1 MSQFFSQQLTDKLKE
16 LVLSSATLPETST
29 LEYKVVPHDIKLHR
43 CEFYKDILGLLNSFE
58 HPDEDRFLVY
68 GINDQEQA
76 PCGYDQ
82 SKRYDD
88 ATYQQLFDKISPRP
102 TIQFVDIEASQIL
115 SDEKLAGRY
124 FGFFFIASNNFG
136 QVYEMKEDVTD
147 DVSSKDSLIK
157 QNSPLRKRKPISVG
171 ASFTRDGSRV
181 RPLVQA
187 DRTRILEFK
196 KQPEALARLTN
207 AGTPA
212 FDTRGTSIFTL
223 AAIFGSWDEALPE
236 DIQAI
241 EAAAQMKYGEWIIPL
256 RECRIIEPSIL
267 MVEGSI
273 WTVQNRVEIL
283 KRCSE
288 QLILAQLHEIQPII
302 SSILTTVD
310 PKYDLPA
317 DNRFA
322 AAIYG
327 KINPHST
334 GLRQGVAEFLAIIG
348 TETVDLPHCDKRAVD
363 RFVSDI
369 AQQVICASD
378 WKVLASADGELPL
391 LAEASPNLYLS
402 LIERACGEEDCLGEF
417 LKQDPPSLGVPNG
430 YGLFTGI
437 QYAAQDP
444 KTFAKAMSLLEKL
457 YGTTPLAAQA
467 IESVLLPW
475 KPETRTDVQT
485 RIAMGGRLADKGC
498 WKSLLKLL
506 PGETRTAIPIP
517 APHYLPT
524 IPVNASVSMDEYW
537 EVSQG
542 YVDAAIDAAKGNA
555 DRIID
560 LLEAVNSIDMAG
572 KLPRFAE
579 LLNSTPEKL
588 ANADVFR
595 VWSKLEILLRHYRA
609 FGRDNEF
616 VDHTGCALLSDAARA
631 MAPDD
636 PFLSALFLFTYATF
650 SLAPNAESLA
660 SGEEVEE
667 EREQALNTLYK
678 SEGIGALKQLAQK
691 CTEQRSL
698 GASMSAII
706 HSEDAI
712 LEIID
717 WLSSKNGLRETLAG
731 FVTGFYLDH
740 SQTCLYLPKEQGWS
754 AEKTAAHYAQLPCE
768 SRVWEAAE
776 DALGTEQASLYW
788 RVAPLSLSFGSV
800 DEAEHAISM
809 YTSMKRHNVAT
820 TYAGL
825 CLSHGL
831 VLDAD
836 VVDKA
841 LQGCSPAEGEAGLS
855 EYFLG
860 IVCSYLDEKHP
871 TEALA
876 WKEFTWLPLLRNAG
890 ALHNDSSLYLFRLM
904 SQNPEFFMTILI
916 LLYSKGSGKD
926 NKGRARIAKAR
937 AFEVLHAWRVVPGST
952 EDGIDYD
959 ELDNWL
965 KHVSELAGNAELADQ
980 AKHAVGRCFLH
991 APSDSDGL
999 FIDRKIAKY
1008 LDQDEHALSGYSEEA
1023 VNSRGAIWVGEH
1035 GEAFFK
1041 IAREFDAKA
1050 TELEHTGFM
1059 RFAAALRNLAREYEA
1074 DGKRECEEHR

>member
-1 MSQFFSQQLTDKLKE
+1 MSQIFSQQLTDKLKE

-58 HPDEDRFLVY
+58 RPDEDRFLVY

-102 TIQFVDIEASQIL
+102 TIQFVDIEASRIL

-124 FGFFFIASNNFG
+124 FGFFFMSSDNFG

-147 DVSSKDSLIK
+147 DVSSEDFLTK
-157 QNSPLRKRKPISVG
+157 QKTLLRKRKSISVG

-196 KQPEALARLTN
+196 KQPEALTRLTN
-207 AGTPA
+207 ASTPV

-223 AAIFGSWDEALPE
+223 AAIFGSWDEALPG

-241 EAAAQMKYGEWIIPL
+241 EAAAKMKYEEWITPL
-256 RECRIIEPSIL
+256 RELRATEPSIL

-283 KRCSE
+283 KHCSE
-288 QLILAQLHEIQPII
+288 QLTLAQLHEIQPII

-310 PKYDLPA
+310 PKYGLPA

-327 KINPHST
+327 KTNPPST

-348 TETVDLPHCDKRAVD
+348 TETVDLPHCNKRAVD

-402 LIERACGEEDCLGEF
+402 LIERACGEENCLGEF
-417 LKQDPPSLGVPNG
+417 LKQDPPALGVPNG

-467 IESVLLPW
+467 IESILLPW
-475 KPETRTDVQT
+475 RPETQVDIQT
-485 RIAMGGRLADKGC
+485 RIAMGGRLADRGC

-506 PGETRTAIPIP
+506 PGETRTAIPVL

-524 IPVNASVSMDEYW
+524 IPVNASVNMDEYW

-560 LLEAVNSIDMAG
+560 LLEAVNSIDMAD

-579 LLNSTPEKL
+579 LLNSAPEKL
-588 ANADVFR
+588 ASADVFR
-595 VWSKLEILLRHYRA
+595 VWSELEILLRRYRA
-609 FGRDNEF
+609 FGKDNEF
-616 VDHTGCALLSDAARA
+616 VDHTGYALLSDAASA

-636 PFLSALFLFTYATF
+636 PFLFALFLFTHATF
-650 SLAPNAESLA
+650 SLASNAESIA

-667 EREQALNTLYK
+667 EREKAIEVLYK
-678 SEGIGALKQLAQK
+678 SEGIDALKRLARK

-698 GASMSAII
+698 GASMSAVV
-706 HSEDAI
+706 HSRDAI
-712 LEIID
+712 LKIID
-717 WLSSKNGLRETLAG
+717 WLSSEGDLRETSVG
-731 FVTGFYLDH
+731 FVTGFYLDD
-740 SQTCLYLPKEQGWS
+740 SQACLALPKEQGWS
-754 AEKTAAHYAQLPCE
+754 AEKTAAYYAQLPCE

-776 DALGTEQASLYW
+776 STLGDKQASLYW
-788 RVAPLSLSFGSV
+788 RIAPPCLSFGSV
-800 DEAEHAISM
+800 DKAEHAISM
-809 YTSMKRHNVAT
+809 YTSMKRYNVAT

-825 CLSHGL
+825 YLSHGL
-831 VLDAD
+831 ALDAD

-890 ALHNDSSLYLFRLM
+890 ALHNDSNLYLFRLM
-904 SQNPEFFMTILI
+904 SQSPEFFMTILS
-916 LLYSKGSGKD
+916 LLYSKGSGED
-926 NKGRARIAKAR
+926 NEDRARIAKER
-937 AFEVLHAWRVVPGST
+937 AFEVFHAWRVVPGST
-952 EDGIDYD
+952 ENGIDHD

-965 KHVSELAGNAELADQ
+965 KRVSELAGNAELADQ

-1008 LDQDEHALSGYSEEA
+1008 LDQDEHMLSGYSEEA
-1023 VNSRGAIWVGEH
+1023 INSRGAIWVGEH

-1050 TELEHTGFM
+1050 TELEHTGFIQ
-1059 RFAAALRNLAREYEA
+1059 FAAALRNLAREYEA